1 MDGLTRSSR
10 PEPNGWARGAVLFGL
25 LGVAAVPAAV
35 AVAQRSDA
43 VELLHAAA
51 AIPVAAV
58 LGVVALVLGSRGR
71 RQVHF
76 TLGRVGGDGLARL
89 GRLLGGLALY
99 VALTAALA
107 VGFYGL
113 LNLFD

>member
-1 MDGLTRSSR
+1 MDGLTRSSK
-10 PEPNGWARGAVLFGL
+10 PEPNGWARGAILVGL
-25 LGVAAVPAAV
+25 VAVAAVPVAV
-35 AVAQRSDA
+35 AVAQASDA

-58 LGVVALVLGSRGR
+58 LGTVALVLGTRGR
-71 RQVHF
+71 RAARL
-76 TLGRVGGDGLARL
+76 TLGRVGGDRLART
-89 GRLLGGLALY
+89 GRVLGGLAVY